1 MENFSDPKK
10 GAKMNYLVV
19 TAHSGDEILG
29 CGGTI
34 RKLSLTGS
42 SVSVC
47 TLDGSGGNC
56 GGKDEE
62 SIEDHRL
69 ELRKLGVKES
79 YLLEKRRDSVPFS
92 NLVSFIEK
100 CIVDSNADS
109 IITYHPA
116 IGDRERQMAS
126 KAVQKASQLFKRRK
140 NVKPLAALLYMEF
153 PSATDISLD
162 PTVKWFSPNFY
173 VTLSEEILHSKL
185 DALSSL
191 SCLSAL
197 TSLETVRSVAVMRG
211 SQSGA
216 MYSEAFESVYIRV

>member
-47 TLDGSGGNC
+47 TLDGSSGNC

-116 IGDRERQMAS
+116 IDICPVWS
-126 KAVQKASQLFKRRK
+126 KDGKSIFFISSRANKDQYY
-140 NVKPLAALLYMEF
+140 NVWKM
-153 PSATDISLD
+153 
-162 PTVKWFSPNFY
+162 NFN
-173 VTLSEEILHSKL
+173 LN
-185 DALSSL
+185 
-191 SCLSAL
+191 
-197 TSLETVRSVAVMRG
+197 
-211 SQSGA
+211 
-216 MYSEAFESVYIRV
+216 